1 MTSADLSLSLWV
13 YFYLRALE
21 HEMMYQWRTC
31 SPALWIKMTVGFFSG
46 SSPQVRRKK
55 HSCWSVFFVHTEG
68 RESLRQAYIRL
79 FFLSLSFFLYLRR
92 HHHWDKKLTSEC
104 GHFEE
109 WVSNHP
115 AGMFAVQQYRDGN
128 TMTFFMFAVLQPTN
142 HPMIKLKCVDFF
154 CMSTLKVL

>member
-68 RESLRQAYIRL
+68 RESLRQAYIKL
-79 FFLSLSFFLYLRR
+79 FFCHSLFFFIWGDITTGTKSLLLTAAILRNEFPIILQGCLLSSNIEMET
-92 HHHWDKKLTSEC
+92 HW
-104 GHFEE
+104 
-109 WVSNHP
+109 P
-115 AGMFAVQQYRDGN
+115 
-128 TMTFFMFAVLQPTN
+128 FFMFAVLQPTN
-142 HPMIKLKCVDFF
+142 HPMMKLKCVIFF
-154 CMSTLKVL
+154 WCLH